1 MASKFTIVKFKK
13 IYDIIDCEVSLK
25 QKTTEQ
31 QWNWIIGFRNEHS
44 KGSCQTDMLFA
55 AKAMNIYKKAWMKV
69 YEVKKD
75 RMTKI
80 ENDVKMGTNH
90 YVHGNNGNG
99 HVDLKTAH

>member
-55 AKAMNIYKKAWMKV
+55 AKAMNIYKK
-69 YEVKKD
+69 
-75 RMTKI
+75 
-80 ENDVKMGTNH
+80 
-90 YVHGNNGNG
+90 HG
-99 HVDLKTAH
+99 